1 MPLPLPLRVAA
12 WRARRAALPVAIVVA
27 ALLVSATLRTA
38 LTPPPA
44 GIPVLVAA
52 RDLAAGHVL
61 TERDLTVTH
70 LPPSAAPASEIDRA
84 TVIGRELAVPVPA
97 ALPLVPTLLAGDRFA
112 LDPPEGAV
120 VVALTPADAT
130 TTALLRPGDRVDLVT
145 EAGVLARAALVLEIT
160 EPDAA
165 GLLGTAGAHVMVDAV
180 TPAEGRAL
188 AAAPSPA
195 PGVVLVP

>member
-1 MPLPLPLRVAA
+1 MTLPLPLRVAA
-12 WRARRAALPVAIVVA
+12 WRVRRAALPAAIVIA
-27 ALLVSATLRTA
+27 ALLVSGTLRAA

-44 GIPVLVAA
+44 GVPVLVAT
-52 RDLAAGHVL
+52 RDLPAGHVL
-61 TERDLTVTH
+61 AERDLTVTH
-70 LPPSAAPASEIDRA
+70 LPPAAAPQPGTEMTAL
-84 TVIGRELAVPVPA
+84 VGRELAVAVPA
-97 ALPLVPTLLAGDRFA
+97 ALPLVPTLLTGERFG

-130 TTALLRPGDRVDLVT
+130 TSRLLRPGDRVDLVT

-165 GLLGTAGAHVMVDAV
+165 GLLGTAGPPGMVVAV